1 MSCVGREV
9 RLLQKRGISS
19 RVFAFPSGPPSGIHT
34 MKRETGART
43 FSEKSGH
50 TTADYAPFAFYK
62 GKGGWHSVIS
72 YLRLTLPHGKDQRP
86 FLYQRFQA
94 SFGFKRWKQGFS
106 SAWVFSLADDFLSQC
121 LAPRHFLEKFQ
132 TCSFRLTIFL
142 TYFIY
147 HLVRY
152 RSSLYSPFGRQKEK
166 Q

>member
-1 MSCVGREV
+1 
-9 RLLQKRGISS
+9 
-19 RVFAFPSGPPSGIHT
+19 

-121 LAPRHFLEKFQ
+121 LAPRHFLEKF
-132 TCSFRLTIFL
+132 
-142 TYFIY
+142 
-147 HLVRY
+147 
-152 RSSLYSPFGRQKEK
+152 
-166 Q
+166 